1 MSFSPLDLFFPK
13 RCVACKKFG
22 AYFCKTCLNK
32 VEFVQNPICPICQK
46 QAIGGK
52 THPVCQTKYGL
63 DGLAAGCFYKGPIR
77 LAVKK
82 VKYRFVHDIAAE
94 LCDLL
99 VSNLWR
105 FNLPDNVILVPVP
118 LHWQRKN
125 WRGFNQA
132 ELIAKKLNKNF
143 KVAVWDIILRTK
155 NTKPQVE
162 LGRKERLKNVA
173 GAFALG
179 PSSHTLSG
187 RNLLLVDDV
196 YTSGATM
203 KECAKILKRA
213 HAKSVWAMTLAL
225 G

>member
-1 MSFSPLDLFFPK
+1 MSLSLLDLLFPK
-13 RCVACKKFG
+13 RCVACKKLG
-22 AYFCKTCLNK
+22 AYFCKICLNQ
-32 VEFVQNPICPICQK
+32 VEFVKNPICPVCQK

-52 THPVCQTKYGL
+52 THPVCQTKYAL
-63 DGLAAGCFYKGPIR
+63 DGLAVGCFYKGPIK

-82 VKYRFVHDIAAE
+82 VKYRFVHDIAVE

-105 FNLPDNVILVPVP
+105 FNLPDNVILVPVT

-162 LGRKERLKNVA
+162 LGRNKRLKNVA
-173 GAFALG
+173 GAFALRQG
-179 PSSHTLSG
+179 FDI
-187 RNLLLVDDV
+187 RAKNLLLVDDV

-213 HAKSVWAMTLAL
+213 RAKSVWAMALAL